1 MSPQRHEFRL
11 SFTNVDRAVH
21 VDRTLVVSRHESETD
36 EHLTLRILS
45 WVLLW
50 EERLAF
56 GLGDAVGDAPDLLA
70 EDLTGRVQTW
80 IACGDIDPNHL
91 RKVVQHNR
99 DAVAHVVFG
108 SGERRD
114 AFVEEVES
122 WGGRRPKG
130 WERITL
136 WTVDEALVKELAAH
150 EALRQ
155 RWTVTLV
162 GDHFYVDVDGAV
174 SEGSVLRG

>member
-1 MSPQRHEFRL
+1 MSPQRHEYRVA
-11 SFTNVDRAVH
+11 FTH
-21 VDRTLVVSRHESETD
+21 VERDLHLERTIVVSRHDSETS
-36 EHLTLRILS
+36 EHLTLRVLS
-45 WVLLW
+45 WLLLW
-50 EERLAF
+50 EERLVF

-80 IACGDIDPNHL
+80 IACGDVDPRHL

-108 SGERRD
+108 SRERRD
-114 AFVEEVES
+114 AFVAEVES

-136 WTVDEALVKELAAH
+136 WTIDEQLVAALAAN

-162 GDHFYVDVDGAV
+162 GDQFYVDVDGVVAEGAV
-174 SEGSVLRG
+174 ERG

>member
-1 MSPQRHEFRL
+1 MSAQRHEYRVAF
-11 SFTNVDRAVH
+11 SH
-21 VDRTLVVSRHESETD
+21 VDRDLHLERTVVVSRHASETA
-36 EHLTLRILS
+36 EHLTLRMLS
-45 WVLLW
+45 WLMLW
-50 EERLAF
+50 EDRLVF

-80 IACGDIDPNHL
+80 IACGDVDPRHL

-108 SGERRD
+108 SRERRD
-114 AFVEEVES
+114 AFVAEVES

-130 WERITL
+130 WERISL
-136 WTVDEALVKELAAH
+136 WTIDEALVNALAAN
-150 EALRQ
+150 EEVRQ

-162 GDHFYVDVDGAV
+162 GDQFYVDVDGEVFEGAV
-174 SEGSVLRG
+174 ERG